1 MSASIIS
8 TVVVVWRYAWFIA
21 LRPLA
26 VLMLTG
32 AAVSLFRS
40 GMSVCKDVPSM
51 AYEIF
56 MWFTS

>member
-1 MSASIIS
+1 MSTTIVS
-8 TVVVVWRYAWFIA
+8 TLAVVWRYAWFIA

-32 AAVSLFRS
+32 AAVSFVRS
-40 GMSVCKDVPSM
+40 GVSVCKDIPSM
-51 AYEIF
+51 AYETF